1 MGVGWGGD
9 KIKDIWHTTNY
20 QSHIFYWWKVDS
32 YSLKY
37 YTRCVC
43 HLINLLSFSY
53 SFYVVSVR
61 DRDPFDCNRL
71 IIMLTVISAWIQN
84 QSGFLLGIGRANAI
98 KCTRKAFWIFTGSD
112 TLFWPQI
119 WCSVSFGNPPNQLI
133 TPISL
138 SQLSTEFV

>member
-9 KIKDIWHTTNY
+9 RIKDFWHATNY
-20 QSHIFYWWKVDS
+20 QGHIFYWWGVDS

-98 KCTRKAFWIFTGSD
+98 KCTKKAFCIFTGID

-119 WCSVSFGNPPNQLI
+119 WCSVSFDNPNILN